1 MRPPP
6 QPSISRNVL
15 LSVFAIT
22 GIALAFFVA
31 RFNFLTDD
39 AYILFRYSKNFA
51 EGFGLVYNPGTEP
64 PVEGYSEFLWA
75 VLLGAV
81 EWLHLDVTVW
91 SRVLTIAGSF
101 VTLLLVLEFAR
112 CKFRLG
118 IPALVATG
126 LFFATN
132 PTVGVWST
140 SGLSA
145 SLFVLSIFVFF
156 SALFRDEDNPRGIV
170 AGVAGVATC
179 LMRADGPYWVVC
191 IGTVALIGFLWRRH
205 MAREQTPVPGL
216 FAPGPFRTAVLQT
229 AGILAVCGGIFP
241 VWRVLTY
248 GDYLPNTARAKVGM
262 TALSLERGTKYL
274 LSYWLMLPIV
284 PVVFA
289 LGLAAMT
296 ARLRKGSRD
305 ALGAMDAATLAV
317 AATFAYAI
325 LVGGDFMTMG
335 RFFLP
340 AAPFLALIFGTLIE
354 SQIQTRRNLAI
365 ALFSIGIFT
374 NVQPSFGQHLV
385 PQSVREKLHF
395 RWTSPTYSTEYNYWR
410 GMANRCEQWSQVG
423 RALKL
428 HAQPT
433 DSLVLVPIGAIG
445 YYSGLV
451 IYDSMGLTNRE
462 VLKASQPGT
471 NRSSPGHDRLVP
483 MQFFDRYEP
492 TYRQA
497 TILPKWT
504 RPAEFAA
511 FKADPKVQL
520 IELEEEQGFE
530 PGSILLLRK
539 W

>member
-1 MRPPP
+1 MRHSPH
-6 QPSISRNVL
+6 PSVTRNVL

-22 GIALAFFVA
+22 GLVLAYFVA

-91 SRVLTIAGSF
+91 SRILTIAGSF
-101 VTLLLVLEFAR
+101 LTLFLVLDFAR
-112 CKFRLG
+112 CKFNLG

-126 LFFATN
+126 FFFAAN

-140 SGLSA
+140 SGLSS
-145 SLFVLSIFVFF
+145 SLFVLAIFVYF
-156 SALFRDEDNPRGIV
+156 SALFLDEDNPRGVV
-170 AGVAGVATC
+170 AGLAGVATSM
-179 LMRADGPYWVVC
+179 MRADGPYWVVC
-191 IGTVALIGFLWRRH
+191 IGVVALLGSLWRRKH
-205 MAREQTPVPGL
+205 QKGTVPVPGL
-216 FAPGPFRTAVLQT
+216 FASGPFRTAVLQT
-229 AGILAVCGGIFP
+229 VGILAVCGGIFLA
-241 VWRVLTY
+241 WRLHVY

-262 TALSLERGTKYL
+262 TALSLERGIKYL
-274 LSYWLMLPIV
+274 LSYWVMLPVIPAVFFLGIV
-284 PVVFA
+284 
-289 LGLAAMT
+289 AMA
-296 ARLRKGSRD
+296 ARLLRGSRA
-305 ALGAMDAATLAV
+305 ALGARDAATLTV
-317 AATFAYAI
+317 AATFAYGV
-325 LVGGDFMTMG
+325 LVGGDFMAMG

-340 AAPFLALIFGTLIE
+340 AAPFLALIFGVLIE
-354 SQIQTRRNLAI
+354 TTIKARPSLAI
-365 ALFSIGIFT
+365 ALFSIGILT
-374 NVQPSFGQHLV
+374 NAQPSYGQHLV
-385 PQSVREKLHF
+385 PKSVRERLHF
-395 RWTSPTYSTEYNYWR
+395 RWTSPTYSTEYSYWS
-410 GMANRCEQWSQVG
+410 GMSNRCQKWADIG

-428 HAQPT
+428 HAKPT

-445 YYSGLV
+445 YYSGMV

-462 VLKASQPGT
+462 VLEASEPGT

-497 TILPKWT
+497 KILPKWT
-504 RPAEFAA
+504 KPAEYAA
-511 FKADPKVQL
+511 FQADPGVQL
-520 IELEEEQGFE
+520 IELKEEQGFE
-530 PGSILLLRK
+530 PGAILMLRK